1 MAQVFVS
8 DYFYGDE
15 SKEFSYFRI
24 PRLLITHQRFKN
36 VSVEA
41 KLLYGLLLDRMGL
54 SEEHCWYDEDG
65 RVFIYY
71 TVEEIADDLCCGR
84 DKAMKLLA
92 ELDKAKGAALIERV
106 RQGQGKP
113 TKIYVKRFTTRE
125 VPPKKEEIPAPI
137 SEVEILD
144 VQKSEIPTS
153 KGRKARLQEVG
164 FSDPSYHIIHSY
176 APGEVTPEQ
185 AHEAGVEFA
194 RRLLGDKYEA
204 VVCTHTDR
212 DHLHCHIV
220 FNSVSF
226 MDGKKYR
233 SDFKSY
239 FHDLRDTSNAVSR
252 EHGFSV
258 IDSNGQGKHY
268 SEWSAERNGKT
279 TVRDLI
285 RHDIDAALAESL
297 TYDTFLETL
306 RRYGYSAK
314 RGPNVKHTAVRPPG
328 GQRFV
333 RLDSLGDGYTEADL
347 MRRLR
352 RQRGVTAAIPP
363 EQSES
368 KRYTIRKQPRRYP
381 PIKRGSFRALYLY
394 YLYLLSPRKRKPQ
407 KIPFETRAE
416 IRRAKQ
422 YRHQFFL
429 LQKYH
434 IDTKPELEMLS
445 DALSNEMQ
453 ILVDQRKELYAL
465 RREQPSEQLDADIDS
480 LTAQLRP
487 LRRELR
493 LCGKIVEYAPR
504 MLRQVRESNTPST
517 ENHAPNKARERRH
530 SLWR

>member
-1 MAQVFVS
+1 MAYDKIIVIHS
-8 DYFYGDE
+8 
-15 SKEFSYFRI
+15 R
-24 PRLLITHQRFKN
+24 
-36 VSVEA
+36 
-41 KLLYGLLLDRMGL
+41 LDRCL
-54 SEEHCWYDEDG
+54 DYVQNDG
-65 RVFIYY
+65 K
-71 TVEEIADDLCCGR
+71 TDLGNAVDYICNPV
-84 DKAMKLLA
+84 KAGFQTA
-92 ELDKAKGAALIERV
+92 INCTLDKVFLQMQE
-106 RQGQGKP
+106 
-113 TKIYVKRFTTRE
+113 TKRRWDKYGG
-125 VPPKKEEIPAPI
+125 
-137 SEVEILD
+137 IL
-144 VQKSEIPTS
+144 
-153 KGRKARLQEVG
+153 G
-164 FSDPSYHIIHSY
+164 YHIVHSY
-176 APGEVTPEQ
+176 AQGEVTPEQ

-226 MDGKKYR
+226 MDGRKYR

-268 SEWSAERNGKT
+268 SEWNAERSGKT

-285 RHDIDAALAESL
+285 RRDIDAALTGSL
-297 TYDTFLETL
+297 THDMLLETL
-306 RRYGYSAK
+306 HRQGYTIK
-314 RGPNVKHTAVRPPG
+314 RSPKVKHAAIRPPR

-333 RLDSLGDGYTEADL
+333 RLDSLGDGYTEHDL
-347 MRRLR
+347 MQRLNE
-352 RQRGVTAAIPP
+352 QRYEPEPTPP
-363 EQSES
+363 VFSAQ
-368 KRYTIRKQPRRYP
+368 KRYTIRKRPRRYLP
-381 PIKRGSFRALYLY
+381 VKRGSFRALYLY

-422 YRHQFFL
+422 YRQQFFL

-434 IDTKPELEMLS
+434 IDTKPELDMLS
-445 DALSNEMQ
+445 DALTNEMQ
-453 ILVDQRKELYAL
+453 IIVDRRKELYAL
-465 RREQPSEQLDADIDS
+465 RREQLPAQLDADIDS

-504 MLRQVRESNTPST
+504 MLRQVQESTSPST
-517 ENHAPNKARERRH
+517 ENHLPNKAKERRH

>member
-1 MAQVFVS
+1 MAYDKIIVIHT
-8 DYFYGDE
+8 
-15 SKEFSYFRI
+15 R
-24 PRLLITHQRFKN
+24 
-36 VSVEA
+36 
-41 KLLYGLLLDRMGL
+41 LDRCL
-54 SEEHCWYDEDG
+54 DYVQNDG
-65 RVFIYY
+65 K
-71 TVEEIADDLCCGR
+71 TDLENAVDYIC
-84 DKAMKLLA
+84 DPVKAGFQTA
-92 ELDKAKGAALIERV
+92 INCTLDKSFLQMQE
-106 RQGQGKP
+106 
-113 TKIYVKRFTTRE
+113 TKRHWDKHGG
-125 VPPKKEEIPAPI
+125 
-137 SEVEILD
+137 IL
-144 VQKSEIPTS
+144 
-153 KGRKARLQEVG
+153 G
-164 FSDPSYHIIHSY
+164 YHIIHSY

-239 FHDLRDTSNAVSR
+239 FHDLRGISNEVSR
-252 EHGFSV
+252 ERGYSV
-258 IDSNGQGKHY
+258 IEPDGKGASY
-268 SEWSAERNGKT
+268 AAWNAEKCGSGT
-279 TVRDLI
+279 IRDLI
-285 RHDIDAALAESL
+285 RRDIDAALAGSL

-306 RRYGYSAK
+306 RRQGYSVK
-314 RGPNVKHTAVRPPG
+314 RGPNVKHTAIRPPG

-333 RLDSLGDGYTEADL
+333 RLDSLGEDYTEEAIL
-347 MRRLR
+347 PRLR
-352 RQRGVTAAIPP
+352 KQRGVTAAMPP

-368 KRYTIRKQPRRYP
+368 KRYTIRKRPRRYP
-381 PIKRGSFRALYLY
+381 HVKRGSFRALYLY
-394 YLYLLSPRKRKPQ
+394 YLYLLSPRKKRPQ
-407 KIPFETRAE
+407 KVPFETRSE

-422 YRHQFFL
+422 YRQQFFL

-453 ILVDQRKELYAL
+453 ILVDRRKELYAL
-465 RREQPSEQLDADIDS
+465 RREQLSAQLDADIDS

-504 MLRQVRESNTPST
+504 MLRQVQENNTPPT
-517 ENHAPNKARERRH
+517 ENHASDKARERRH